1 MSLPPGTTIKL
12 RFLEFQL
19 EDHPSCDNDFIEVY
33 SGQAKARTKIGR
45 YCGQRFP
52 AFIESS
58 SNVMEITF
66 VSNDKGTRSGL
77 KLHYTSRKG
86 KMSNKWVCFSELVR
100 LVNHIGKIGFF
111 RQVWLL
117 QLLGLLRLPTS
128 LSAYSLR
135 TKSGRVVSI
144 SFYLYFRKWINKQEY
159 KYELQNN

>member
-1 MSLPPGTTIKL
+1 MASTPIPQGKGIFNRLPCHSSLVCDRNFTDSSGFIYSPHYPSYYPPLTRCHWTISLPPGTTIKL

-33 SGQAKARTKIGR
+33 SGQANARTKIGR

-66 VSNDKGTRSGL
+66 VSNNKGTRSGL

-86 KMSNKWVCFSELVR
+86 KMSNK
-100 LVNHIGKIGFF
+100 
-111 RQVWLL
+111 
-117 QLLGLLRLPTS
+117 
-128 LSAYSLR
+128 
-135 TKSGRVVSI
+135 
-144 SFYLYFRKWINKQEY
+144 
-159 KYELQNN
+159 